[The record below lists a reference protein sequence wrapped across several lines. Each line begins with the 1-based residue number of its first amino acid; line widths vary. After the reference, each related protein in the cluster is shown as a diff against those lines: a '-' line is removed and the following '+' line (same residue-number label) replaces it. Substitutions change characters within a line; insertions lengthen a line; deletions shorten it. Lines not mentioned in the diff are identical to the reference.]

1 MSDNNFYVQRKQSTP
16 SLSPPPPKKKD
27 KHEPKGTIWI
37 QSKIIMQTQSETL
50 HYGKRLA

>member
-1 MSDNNFYVQRKQSTP
+1 MLDSNLYVQRKQSTP
-16 SLSPPPPKKKD
+16 SPPKKD

-37 QSKIIMQTQSETL
+37 QSKITMQTQSETL

>member
-16 SLSPPPPKKKD
+16 SPPQKKD